1 MWANCGNLKQAKEKA
16 LNATLSND
24 SEKEE
29 ILGKEQKFMAFIT
42 PHADPEEGQSYY
54 SKSSDK
60 EHLKEAYKV
69 LYIKFMKLREPHQQN
84 VLELNNLKT

>member
-1 MWANCGNLKQAKEKA
+1 
-16 LNATLSND
+16 
-24 SEKEE
+24 
-29 ILGKEQKFMAFIT
+29 MAFIT

-69 LYIKFMKLREPHQQN
+69 LYIKFMKLRETHQQN